1 MSAADAN
8 STRRALTAFLLTVV
22 GQGLAKGVVPA
33 FAASANFTVFDA
45 LLHHGKPNLTH
56 QGLVPMAAVAGVWRP
71 GIPKGNVDEPG
82 VMAALD
88 QLPREVPAIFID
100 IENWPLMDSNGVVQS
115 RNVDNYLRTGEIV
128 RRVKPHLKFGFYGIA
143 PICVYWPII
152 RQDRKQLADWSAV
165 NRALRPLAQWVD
177 FVLPSL
183 YTSYDDHDGWLKF
196 AAATLAEAG
205 QYGKPVYPFLM
216 YEYVDNNVLLRGQQI
231 RDVDWSDELAVC
243 RERAD
248 GVVLWGGSQRNWSES
263 APWWQTTL
271 KFMRNNAVTTAG
283 FMARQ

>member
-1 MSAADAN
+1 MSAADTN
-8 STRRALTAFLLTVV
+8 TTRRALTAFLLTVV
-22 GQGLAKGVVPA
+22 GQGLAKSVVPA

-45 LLHHGKPNLTH
+45 LLHRGKPNLSH
-56 QGLVPMAAVAGVWRP
+56 QGLMPMAAVAGVWRP
-71 GIPKGNVDEPG
+71 GMSKDNVDEPG

-88 QLPREVPAIFID
+88 KLPREVPAIFID
-100 IENWPLMDSNGVVQS
+100 IENWPLLDSDGNVRS
-115 RNVDNYLRTGEIV
+115 RNVDNYLRTAEIV
-128 RRVKPHLKFGFYGIA
+128 RRVKPQLKFGFYGIA

-152 RQDRKQLADWSAV
+152 RQDKKQLADWKAV
-165 NRALRPLAQWVD
+165 NRELRPLAQWVD

-183 YTSYDDHDGWLKF
+183 YTFYDDHVGWRQF
-196 AAATLAEAG
+196 AVATLAEAG

-216 YEYVDNNVLLRGQQI
+216 YEYVDNNVLLRGQQL

-263 APWWQTTL
+263 APWWQATL
-271 KFMRNNAVTTAG
+271 KFMRNNSVTTAG
-283 FMARQ
+283 FMGRL